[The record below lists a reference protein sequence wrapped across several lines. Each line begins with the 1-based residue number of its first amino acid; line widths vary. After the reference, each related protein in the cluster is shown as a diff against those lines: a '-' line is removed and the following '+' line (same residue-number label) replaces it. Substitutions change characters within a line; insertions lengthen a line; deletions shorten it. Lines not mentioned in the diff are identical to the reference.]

1 MMMMMMMMMMMGSMM
16 MLMTMT
22 MAMTMMASVELE
34 EWAFSAF
41 NDGTCKESLAL
52 LVKRRGPGSVVLPDN
67 IKIKSLLLSSSTA
80 INRAFTF

>member
-1 MMMMMMMMMMMGSMM
+1 MMIMMMMGSMVM
-16 MLMTMT
+16 MMTMT
-22 MAMTMMASVELE
+22 MTMMASVELE

-52 LVKRRGPGSVVLPDN
+52 LVKRRGPGSVVPPDN

>member
-1 MMMMMMMMMMMGSMM
+1 MMMMMMGSMM
-16 MLMTMT
+16 ILMTMT
-22 MAMTMMASVELE
+22 MTMMASVELE

-52 LVKRRGPGSVVLPDN
+52 LVKRRGPGSVVRPDN
-67 IKIKSLLLSSSTA
+67 NKIKPLLLSSSTA